1 MVDENVSLSLL
12 KSLMSRFQAQ
22 KDEALATIMVY
33 IRNPVGIGDH
43 PNIIDELDKLFLV
56 AAEAE
61 DKLTVLNNN
70 FKIRKQEKPDGEIN

>member
-1 MVDENVSLSLL
+1 MKNILIIG
-12 KSLMSRFQAQ
+12 
-22 KDEALATIMVY
+22 ATSAIAKECAK
-33 IRNPVGIGDH
+33 IWAERG
-43 PNIIDELDKLFLV
+43 DKLFLV